1 MYYDILYAIAKNYYI
16 SIILEEKLK
25 NKYIEDITIVYDKY
39 TLIILE
45 NMPGCLVFQPCFY
58 KKKPNKPIGFIVALR
73 SRGKKEILGEF
84 FFKDLNY
91 NFNIIRKLQ
100 HLKLVID
107 NDNNP

>member
-1 MYYDILYAIAKNYYI
+1 MCYDILYAIAKNYYI
-16 SIILEEKLK
+16 SIILEKVLK

-39 TLIILE
+39 TLIILK
-45 NMPGCLVFQPCFY
+45 NIPGCLVFQPCHY
-58 KKKPNKPIGFIVALR
+58 KKDPKKPVGFIVALR
-73 SRGKKEILGEF
+73 SKGEKKVLGEY

-91 NFNIIRKLQ
+91 NFNIIKELQ